1 MRTLSRL
8 VLAAMLG
15 LAPVVVLADSA
26 KPAVSAEEA
35 QDIAKNA
42 GIEAVRSVEY
52 DNGYWIVIGTNASG
66 QDVRIQVD
74 ARSGTSASR

>member
-8 VLAAMLG
+8 ALAAA
-15 LAPVVVLADSA
+15 LAATPAVAFADSA
-26 KPAVSAEEA
+26 KPAVSADEA

-42 GIEAVRSVEY
+42 GVEAVRSVEY
-52 DNGYWIVIGTNASG
+52 DNGYWIVVGTNAAG

-74 ARSGTSASR
+74 ARSGASR

>member
-1 MRTLSRL
+1 MRTLSSL
-8 VLAAMLG
+8 ALAAVLAVAPAM
-15 LAPVVVLADSA
+15 ALADSA

-42 GIEAVRSVEY
+42 GVEAVRSVEY
-52 DNGYWIVIGTNASG
+52 DNGYWIVVGTNASG

-74 ARSGTSASR
+74 ARSGSSTR